1 MIPKFDNCVSKT
13 YESCGKKQH
22 FIFEVLGLLHAAGK
36 NSNNNKKN
44 PSLSFKD
51 CE

>member
-1 MIPKFDNCVSKT
+1 MKVVERNNISYLKFWVC
-13 YESCGKKQH
+13 CMQLGK
-22 FIFEVLGLLHAAGK
+22 IAITI
-36 NSNNNKKN
+36 KKN

>member
-1 MIPKFDNCVSKT
+1 VSPKLMKVVERNNILYLKFW
-13 YESCGKKQH
+13 SCCMQLGK
-22 FIFEVLGLLHAAGK
+22 IAIT
-36 NSNNNKKN
+36 KKIN